1 MVRVAGARMGGAHSG
16 TLQRLFSN
24 IRATREPV
32 GVIRYPPKLRSSLVP
47 AAKSTL
53 KPAFRRTA
61 RDIILSF
68 VSVNT
73 KVVPRVANAY
83 GFFDSV
89 RIG

>member
-61 RDIILSF
+61 RDNILSF

>member
-1 MVRVAGARMGGAHSG
+1 MTDLMSTFAGMACLTGARMGGAHSG
-16 TLQRLFSN
+16 TLQR
-24 IRATREPV
+24 
-32 GVIRYPPKLRSSLVP
+32 GSSLVP
-47 AAKSTL
+47 AANTTL
-53 KPAFRRTA
+53 KPAFRRTV

-68 VSVNT
+68 VSSVNT